1 MAKLTRRY
9 DPYEFE
15 TLVMCIKP
23 VERWTV
29 NERKSWVKTQIGF
42 RHFQASNVVPIE
54 HAEAADGLFQPAL
67 EACRLILSYTR
78 YALYT
83 PPHVDARTNASDL
96 RGPAGGGE
104 YEL

>member
-1 MAKLTRRY
+1 MVDSTNLSGKYLIKHWESKQRSEWRFKMAKLTRRY

-54 HAEAADGLFQPAL
+54 HFMPKPLTAYSSPHWKPAA
-67 EACRLILSYTR
+67 
-78 YALYT
+78 
-83 PPHVDARTNASDL
+83 
-96 RGPAGGGE
+96 
-104 YEL
+104 